1 MRYNFQG
8 QGERMGRNTEIID
21 YREIAKIQ
29 SEEAQQTAFFMWLEL
44 CLIHGV
50 KFADSLGKEHAF
62 SDPIS
67 DFKLIHH
74 IPNGG
79 ERNKVVALK
88 LKNQGV
94 KKGIPDIFFPCARK
108 GFYGLYI
115 EMKKEGGVL
124 SKEQKNIIHQL
135 QMNGYCVRICYTFN
149 EARIALLEYYY
160 GTIEKI
166 V

>member
-1 MRYNFQG
+1 ML
-8 QGERMGRNTEIID
+8 D
-21 YREIAKIQ
+21 YREIVKIQ

-44 CLIHGV
+44 CVIHGV
-50 KFADSLGKEHAF
+50 KFADTLDKEHAF
-62 SDPIS
+62 SDPVS
-67 DFKLIHH
+67 DFELIHH

-108 GFYGLYI
+108 GFHGLYI
-115 EMKKEGGVL
+115 EMKKQGGVL
-124 SKEQKNIIHQL
+124 SKEQKKVIKQL
-135 QMNGYCVRICYTFN
+135 ENNRYCVKVCYTFN

-160 GTIEKI
+160 GAFEKI
-166 V
+166 I